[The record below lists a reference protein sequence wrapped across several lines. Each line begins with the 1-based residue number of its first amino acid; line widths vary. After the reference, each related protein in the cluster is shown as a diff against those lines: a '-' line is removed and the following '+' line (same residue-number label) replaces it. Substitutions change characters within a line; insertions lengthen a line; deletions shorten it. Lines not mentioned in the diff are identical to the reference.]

1 MFAVQYTTIL
11 YYYLRE
17 WWKNPHCSLSC
28 CLALLLPLN
37 DLQGQING
45 LASANV
51 LNNQMQSGQMDAPN
65 LIGAVKDSGA
75 IDVSLKE
82 GEQDDDTP
90 LAVKIENGQDEV
102 YNTNQSHKSIQT
114 ETYTLSITVKDTH
127 MNVCEYNIHQKTR
140 RNATARLALF
150 VDNMIHF

>member
-1 MFAVQYTTIL
+1 
-11 YYYLRE
+11 
-17 WWKNPHCSLSC
+17 
-28 CLALLLPLN
+28 
-37 DLQGQING
+37 
-45 LASANV
+45 
-51 LNNQMQSGQMDAPN
+51 MQSGQMDAPN

-90 LAVKIENGQDEV
+90 LAVEIENGQDAV
-102 YNTNQSHKSIQT
+102 YNTNQSHKRIQT

>member
-37 DLQGQING
+37 DLQGKING
-45 LASANV
+45 LAGANV
-51 LNNQMQSGQMDAPN
+51 LSNQMQSGQMDAPT

-75 IDVSLKE
+75 IDVSLEE
-82 GEQDDDTP
+82 GEQDDNAP
-90 LAVKIENGQDEV
+90 SAVQIENGQDAV
-102 YNTNQSHKSIQT
+102 YNTNQSHKRIQT
-114 ETYTLSITVKDTH
+114 EMYTLSITVTGTH
-127 MNVCEYNIHQKTR
+127 I
-140 RNATARLALF
+140 
-150 VDNMIHF
+150 

>member
-1 MFAVQYTTIL
+1 
-11 YYYLRE
+11 
-17 WWKNPHCSLSC
+17 
-28 CLALLLPLN
+28 
-37 DLQGQING
+37 
-45 LASANV
+45 
-51 LNNQMQSGQMDAPN
+51 MDAPN

-90 LAVKIENGQDEV
+90 LAVKIENGQDAV
-102 YNTNQSHKSIQT
+102 YNTNQSHKRIQT

-127 MNVCEYNIHQKTR
+127 MNVCEYNIRQKTR

-150 VDNMIHF
+150 VDNMIHL

>member
-1 MFAVQYTTIL
+1 
-11 YYYLRE
+11 
-17 WWKNPHCSLSC
+17 
-28 CLALLLPLN
+28 
-37 DLQGQING
+37 
-45 LASANV
+45 
-51 LNNQMQSGQMDAPN
+51 MQSGQMDAPN

-90 LAVKIENGQDEV
+90 LAVKIENGQDAV
-102 YNTNQSHKSIQT
+102 YNTNQSHKRIQT

-127 MNVCEYNIHQKTR
+127 MNVCEYNIRQKTR

-150 VDNMIHF
+150 VDNMIHL